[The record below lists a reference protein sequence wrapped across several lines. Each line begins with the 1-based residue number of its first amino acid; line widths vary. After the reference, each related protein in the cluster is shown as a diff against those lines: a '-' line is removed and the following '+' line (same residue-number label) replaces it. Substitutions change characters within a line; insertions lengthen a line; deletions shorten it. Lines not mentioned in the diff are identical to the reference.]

1 MMIFKSVAA
10 AFALL
15 LSGIVAAGAQTG
27 GAQKSWPGQT
37 DGDFVIRDYKFASGQ
52 TIAEL
57 KLHYTTIGT
66 AQRDAAGAITNA
78 VVLLHGTSSTGKMW
92 LAPSLANELF
102 APGAPLDAAN
112 HYIILPDGIGRGG
125 SSKPSDGLR
134 GKFPNYR
141 YADMVDA
148 QYRLVTEALGV
159 RHLRLV
165 AGASMG
171 GMQSWM
177 WGGRHPDFMDALA
190 PIASQPGAI
199 SGRNWLYR
207 RIGIEAI
214 RNDPDW
220 NGGDYT
226 KNPTRWAVTAP
237 FATLMADSVVALQ
250 EKADSREKADAFY
263 AKLVEAARKRDANDV
278 LWATEAVMDY
288 DPTPTLANIKA
299 RVVAINSQ
307 DDEINPSVL
316 PTAETIARI
325 PGARYVLIPRSP
337 ETHGHFTYLSAKL
350 WKNEIAAVL
359 RDTASSARN

>member
-1 MMIFKSVAA
+1 MIRSMAA
-10 AFALL
+10 AFGLL
-15 LSGIVAAGAQTG
+15 LCAIVSAGAQTG
-27 GAQKSWPGQT
+27 GAQKSWPAQAE
-37 DGDFVIRDYKFASGQ
+37 GDFILRDYRFASGQ
-52 TIAEL
+52 TLAEL

-66 AQRDAAGAITNA
+66 PRRDASGAVTNA
-78 VVLLHGTSSTGKMW
+78 VLLLHGTSSTGKMW
-92 LAPSLANELF
+92 LLPSLANELF
-102 APGAPLDAAN
+102 APGAPLDAAS
-112 HYIILPDGIGRGG
+112 HYVILPDGIGRGG

-148 QYRLVTEALGV
+148 QYRLVAEGLGV

-171 GMQSWM
+171 GMQTWM
-177 WGGRHPDFMDALA
+177 WGGLHPDFMDALA

-226 KNPTRWAVTAP
+226 KNPTRWAITAP
-237 FATLMADSVVALQ
+237 FSTLMADSVLALQ
-250 EKADSREKADAFY
+250 EKADTREKADAFY
-263 AKLVEAARKRDANDV
+263 GRLAEAARRRDANDV

-288 DPTPTLANIKA
+288 DPTPVLAKIKA
-299 RVVAINSQ
+299 RLVAVNSE

-316 PTAETIARI
+316 PTAATISRI

-337 ETHGHFTYLSAKL
+337 DTHGHFTYLSAKL

-359 RDTASSARN
+359 RDTAAPAHD